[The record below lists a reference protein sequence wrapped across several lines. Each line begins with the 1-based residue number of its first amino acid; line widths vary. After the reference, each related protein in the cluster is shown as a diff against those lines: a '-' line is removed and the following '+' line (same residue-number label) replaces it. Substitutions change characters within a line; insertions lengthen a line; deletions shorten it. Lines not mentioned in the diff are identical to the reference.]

1 MNTQCPDE
9 ERIAD
14 YLEER
19 LDAETVQEIEK
30 HLRACR
36 GCMEIAMISA
46 GVLRGDDSETIPAPG
61 RVVRDAVRL
70 AGACRRS
77 RDDSLKEK
85 TLKWIRDVG
94 SRFSSQRFSN
104 PPGIVCP
111 APVRSRKEGA
121 ALLLK
126 QDRMTIEGMD
136 VRVDVERSSGEK
148 ALLKIRLTNVPENLR
163 RMRLTLKKG
172 QREIASQLL
181 AEEVVVFEDIGSGRY
196 VLSFVRDG
204 LEIDSYRFE
213 I

>member
-1 MNTQCPDE
+1 M
-9 ERIAD
+9 
-14 YLEER
+14 
-19 LDAETVQEIEK
+19 
-30 HLRACR
+30 
-36 GCMEIAMISA
+36 
-46 GVLRGDDSETIPAPG
+46 
-61 RVVRDAVRL
+61 
-70 AGACRRS
+70 
-77 RDDSLKEK
+77 
-85 TLKWIRDVG
+85 
-94 SRFSSQRFSN
+94 
-104 PPGIVCP
+104 
-111 APVRSRKEGA
+111 
-121 ALLLK
+121 LLK